1 MPPNLS
7 SQEPRDTLATRFAEG
22 NDYVFRALLGLSDG
36 DIAQLYAD
44 GTTGSEPVGLVAIK
58 VR

>member
-1 MPPNLS
+1 
-7 SQEPRDTLATRFAEG
+7 
-22 NDYVFRALLGLSDG
+22 VFRALLGLSDG

-44 GTTGSEPVGLVAIK
+44 GTTGSEPVGMVAIK